1 MQQRHPS
8 PLRDPYAS
16 DHHASAHAARFSWF
30 NEVSTA
36 QLAARFLRAAPHTGC
51 SFSAADHWDPGD
63 CRGCRVCAQRG
74 ARGDPSRNPRA
85 HEGCLSEGP
94 CRRPFL
100 VRLKHPPPPPSSQV
114 VSLKEAHVSR
124 VAKLQEQL
132 AVALLP
138 KRARLG
144 ALGAELRRR
153 VAEVVAARVAVERET
168 VADCEAVLERLRL
181 SESAKLA
188 TLTSN
193 LRDVN
198 AELDAIDRLAQQL
211 EGRSADGLELIQSY
225 PDLVRALERLAARAL
240 PNVGLAETESALGAF
255 PRETKKRADALA
267 KEAKYEEALLVKDR
281 LVWEL
286 AQGRKKAE
294 GQLADEKVRRQW

>member
-1 MQQRHPS
+1 
-8 PLRDPYAS
+8 
-16 DHHASAHAARFSWF
+16 
-30 NEVSTA
+30 
-36 QLAARFLRAAPHTGC
+36 
-51 SFSAADHWDPGD
+51 
-63 CRGCRVCAQRG
+63 
-74 ARGDPSRNPRA
+74 
-85 HEGCLSEGP
+85 
-94 CRRPFL
+94 
-100 VRLKHPPPPPSSQV
+100 

-294 GQLADEKVRRQW
+294 GQLADEKVRRQG